1 MSQTFYYLTVI
12 SLAADSF
19 MLLYVGLPFLALMA
33 TAIGLM
39 MLMAKEKF
47 TTPK

>member
-1 MSQTFYYLTVI
+1 MSETSYYLMVG

-19 MLLYVGLPFLALMA
+19 MLIYVGLPFLALMA
-33 TAIGLM
+33 TASGLM

-47 TTPK
+47 IKS